1 MIKKSIKYVDFNGNE
16 REEDFYFHMSIPEV
30 TRLQTKVAPESIED
44 YILRIAREDKL
55 EAVLELI
62 EEIILGSVGAKS
74 PNGKSFIKTKEFRE
88 EFEYSQAYAELFEEL
103 MTKPDSLQAF
113 AAGIGALVKPMTST
127 EATFTV
133 AQNGQ

>member
-16 REEDFYFHMSIPEV
+16 REEDFYFHMSVPEV

-62 EEIILGSVGAKS
+62 EEIILGSVGTKS
-74 PNGKSFIKTKEFRE
+74 PNGKSFIKNKEFRE

-113 AAGIGALVKPMTST
+113 AAGIGALVKPAPSDT
-127 EATFTV
+127 AFTV